1 MRFAHLSL
9 ALSLLLLTGPA
20 ADAQTAVDPT
30 GHWKGTID
38 IPNHPVD
45 FEIDLGRNARGELV
59 GTATTPGADHGTF
72 PLLKITLDGERV
84 MFYGRTDQPSQGALS
99 TSGQAIAGTFTFSGY
114 DLPFSLSRTGEA
126 KILPP
131 PTSPAVSKE
140 LAGTWKGTLSAAGQE
155 FHVVMTISNQPD
167 GNAVAQLVS
176 ADEGGLT
183 HFLVVAQSGSSVTI
197 QSRSVQASF
206 AGALDAAG
214 TELVGTWTQETTN
227 LPLTFT
233 RSVAEGRR

>member
-84 MFYGRTDQPSQGALS
+84 MFYGRTDQPFQGALS
-99 TSGQAIAGTFTFSGY
+99 TSAQAIAGTFTFSGY

-126 KILPP
+126 RAACERRRRRSHTFPRRCTEWIECDDPVAKRAGLVRGRARRGGHGTRRHVDAGDDKPP
-131 PTSPAVSKE
+131 ADFYSPGSGRPAV
-140 LAGTWKGTLSAAGQE
+140 ARDW
-155 FHVVMTISNQPD
+155 
-167 GNAVAQLVS
+167 
-176 ADEGGLT
+176 
-183 HFLVVAQSGSSVTI
+183 
-197 QSRSVQASF
+197 
-206 AGALDAAG
+206 
-214 TELVGTWTQETTN
+214 
-227 LPLTFT
+227 
-233 RSVAEGRR
+233 